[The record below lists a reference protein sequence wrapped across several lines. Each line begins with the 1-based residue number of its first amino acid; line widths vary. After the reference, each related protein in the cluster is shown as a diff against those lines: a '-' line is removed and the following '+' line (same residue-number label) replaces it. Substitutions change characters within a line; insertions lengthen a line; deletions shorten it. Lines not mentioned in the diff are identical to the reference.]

1 MASSI
6 EIKTVQNVTIRYELG
21 TFWERMFATLIDW
34 MLLTGFGLLVSVFL
48 AFFHLNSY
56 VAIGIWYFAIVFYSP
71 FSEYLLQG
79 GSLGKR
85 AMGLRILRLDGQP
98 VEVTDYIIRWA
109 FRLVDIY
116 LSAGSLVA
124 ILVGFTQNRQRIGD
138 LLSNTVVV
146 KYYKK
151 EGSIEKLLSIR
162 STANYQ
168 PSFPNAQLLNETEAI
183 LIKEVLDRYKKFQT
197 EGHLQAVRDLSMA
210 VSRKLGIRN
219 TDVVNDSDFLLAVLR
234 DYVALSR

>member
-1 MASSI
+1 MAANI

-21 TFWERMFATLIDW
+21 SFWERMFATLIDW
-34 MLLTGFGLLVSVFL
+34 ILLTGVFILLSLILGIFNIGQNGVFTL
-48 AFFHLNSY
+48 FY
-56 VAIGIWYFAIVFYSP
+56 VVFVFYTP
-71 FSEYLLQG
+71 VSEYLLQG

-109 FRLVDIY
+109 FRLVDLY
-116 LSAGSLVA
+116 LSAGSLA
-124 ILVGFTQNRQRIGD
+124 SILVGFTQNRQRIGD

-162 STANYQ
+162 SMANYQ
-168 PSFPNAQLLNETEAI
+168 PSFAQAHLLNESEAM
-183 LIKEVLDRYKKFQT
+183 LIKETLDRYKKYQT
-197 EGHLQAVRDLSMA
+197 KGHLQAIRDLSQA
-210 VSRKLGIRN
+210 VSRKLDIRS
-219 TDVVNDSDFLLAVLR
+219 TDVVNDSEFLLAVLR